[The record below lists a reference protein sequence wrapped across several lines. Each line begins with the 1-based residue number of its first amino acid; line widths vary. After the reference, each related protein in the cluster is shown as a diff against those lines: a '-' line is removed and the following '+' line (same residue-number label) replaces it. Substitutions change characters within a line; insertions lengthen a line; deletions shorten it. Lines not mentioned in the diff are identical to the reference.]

1 MGLFD
6 QVSGMLGGL
15 GGDAGKYQAILA
27 WVNEQGGVSGLLEK
41 FRQGGLGAIVES
53 WVSSGAN
60 MPVSAEQI
68 TSVLGSPAIADL
80 AAKLGID
87 TQNAS
92 SMIAAYLPNIVDA
105 LSPNGQINNQQD
117 LLSEGLGM
125 LKGKLFS

>member
-92 SMIAAYLPNIVDA
+92 SMIAEYLPNIVDA